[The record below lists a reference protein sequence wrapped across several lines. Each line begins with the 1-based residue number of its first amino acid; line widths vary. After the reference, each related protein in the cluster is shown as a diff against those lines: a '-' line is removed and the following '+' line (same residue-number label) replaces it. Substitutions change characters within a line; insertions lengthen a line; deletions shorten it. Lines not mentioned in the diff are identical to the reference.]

1 MKIKILL
8 TVYNDWENL
17 KEVSVKIYEA
27 LKNTKWKNYE
37 LVIINDG
44 SRKKYNESLDFSA
57 KYTVINLLNNQGNQ
71 KAIAIGLKYCLEQ
84 SNNFEHL
91 VILDSD
97 GEDKPE
103 DIPRLLSE
111 CENNKSEKIV
121 FAKRSKRNE
130 NLFFLFLYNIYKFIF
145 KTLTKNELD
154 FGNFSCIPARF
165 IKRIVS
171 IVSLQFHYSGS
182 VIKSKIPIAKID
194 CEKGKR
200 VHGNSTM
207 GLNRKLHHSLMSLSL
222 FAEEIA
228 IKSFFGSIA
237 AMLLIILISSLI
249 LIIRIT
255 SDLLIV
261 GWTSNFL
268 LSLLIIF
275 IVLLLV
281 SLFSLIV
288 LIINKSNSSLSGSN
302 FEIKNLI
309 EDISEKN
316 IQ

>member
-8 TVYNDWENL
+8 TVYNDWDNL
-17 KEVSVKIYEA
+17 KEVSSRIYDV

-37 LVIINDG
+37 LVIVNDG
-44 SRKKYNESLDFSA
+44 SKKKYNQNLDLLA
-57 KYTVINLLNNQGNQ
+57 KYYLVNLLNNQGNQ
-71 KAIAIGLKYCLEQ
+71 KAIAIGLRYCSEQ
-84 SNNFEHL
+84 SNNFDYL

-121 FAKRSKRNE
+121 FAKRTKRNE
-130 NLFFLFLYNIYKFIF
+130 NLFFLFLYNTYKLIF
-145 KTLTKNELD
+145 KILTKNELD
-154 FGNFSCIPARF
+154 FGNFSCIPAQF
-165 IKRIVS
+165 LKRIVS

-182 VIKSKIPIAKID
+182 VIKSKIPITKID

-200 VHGNSTM
+200 LYGDSTM
-207 GLNRKLHHSLMSLSL
+207 GLNRKLHHGLMSLTL

-237 AMLLIILISSLI
+237 AMLSIILISSLI

-255 SDLLIV
+255 SDFLII

-268 LSLLIIF
+268 LGLLIIF

-288 LIINKSNSSLSGSN
+288 LIINKSNNSLSGSN

-309 EDISEKN
+309 EDIVEKN
-316 IQ
+316 VE